1 MEINGDGARAENQTR
16 TNPYFEVLA
25 SGNFSPEKV
34 SVAVEPYPKLSDEL
48 QKEVDDE
55 WDKRNKDRVEKG
67 EKTFKN
73 DPQFI
78 LHENPN
84 IQNDTLDMRLYIG
97 GFKLF
102 IAAQNKEIADKLP
115 VKPGSL
121 GTNIVLET
129 ADNHLMIIQRDINA
143 PTKPGAMSV
152 AGGYADFD
160 KDLEENGERWNPFKT
175 VKRELKEEAG
185 VEEGDLNDVSSLG
198 ILYNKTVNNP
208 TFAFLG
214 RSNLTSDE
222 IRSKNGTQEVDSDD
236 NVKLRFIPNT
246 QGEIE
251 KMILWHAF
259 SPSPSGAGTL
269 ALYGKGKFGDE
280 WFDRI
285 QERLSY
291 RERRLYGKLKDLPED
306 QVKSFESRATERL
319 LRQK

>member
-1 MEINGDGARAENQTR
+1 MEVSESIQAENEPKA
-16 TNPYFEVLA
+16 NPYFEVLT
-25 SGNFSPEKV
+25 SGNFSSEKV

-55 WDKRNKDRVEKG
+55 WEKRNKEQVG
-67 EKTFKN
+67 ERRKPFRD

-78 LHENPN
+78 LHEKPN
-84 IQNDTLDMRLYIG
+84 IQAGALDMSLYIG

-115 VKPGSL
+115 IKPGSL

-185 VEEGDLNDVSSLG
+185 WKKV
-198 ILYNKTVNNP
+198 I
-208 TFAFLG
+208 
-214 RSNLTSDE
+214 
-222 IRSKNGTQEVDSDD
+222 
-236 NVKLRFIPNT
+236 
-246 QGEIE
+246 
-251 KMILWHAF
+251 
-259 SPSPSGAGTL
+259 
-269 ALYGKGKFGDE
+269 
-280 WFDRI
+280 
-285 QERLSY
+285 
-291 RERRLYGKLKDLPED
+291 
-306 QVKSFESRATERL
+306 
-319 LRQK
+319 